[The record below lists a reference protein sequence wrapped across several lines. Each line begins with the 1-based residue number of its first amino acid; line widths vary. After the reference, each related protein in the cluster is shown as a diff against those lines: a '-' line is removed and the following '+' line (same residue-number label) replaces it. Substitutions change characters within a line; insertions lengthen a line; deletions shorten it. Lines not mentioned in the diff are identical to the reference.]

1 MADNSLL
8 VQRDGGVLELQL
20 NRPER
25 RNAIDEDTAR
35 SLTTVL
41 EDADLDPSVRS
52 VLITGTGRDFCTGGD
67 VGGPSDQAGELSP
80 LEYRRASR
88 HFYAMSRA
96 LWEIEKPVVSGVNG
110 TVAGLGWTVALLADL
125 VVAANEAR
133 WTHVFLRRGM
143 VPHAGDTYFLPRI
156 LPFHQLMELAL
167 LSETVTSER
176 IAEIGAVNRL
186 VPSELV
192 MPAARELARRLAD
205 GPTRSLGLTKRMY
218 RNSLHR
224 DMESVFE
231 DERAAT
237 ALVSTTADRVEG
249 VRSLVEHRSPSFT
262 GQ

>member
-1 MADNSLL
+1 MGDRSLL
-8 VQRDGGVLELQL
+8 VVRDGGVLELQL

-35 SLTTVL
+35 LLTATVQ
-41 EDADLDPSVRS
+41 EADLDSAVRS

-67 VGGPSDQAGELSP
+67 VPTTNDPAGEMSP

-88 HFYAMSRA
+88 HFYAMNRA
-96 LWEIEKPVVSGVNG
+96 LWEIEKPVVSAVNG
-110 TVAGLGWTVALLADL
+110 TVAGLGWTVALIADL
-125 VVAANEAR
+125 VVAANDAR

-143 VPHAGDTYFLPRI
+143 VPHAGDTFFLPRV
-156 LPFHQLMELAL
+156 LPFHQLMELSM

-176 IAEIGAVNRL
+176 MSAIGAVNRL
-186 VPSELV
+186 VPGDLV
-192 MPAARELARRLAD
+192 LPTARELARRLAH

-237 ALVSTTADRVEG
+237 ALVSMTADRVEG
-249 VRSLVEHRSPSFT
+249 VRALVEKRPPSFN
-262 GQ
+262 GD

>member
-1 MADNSLL
+1 MSDQSLL
-8 VQRDGGVLELQL
+8 AVQEGGVLELRL

-35 SLTTVL
+35 LLTATL
-41 EDADLDPSVRS
+41 QDADLDSAVRS

-67 VGGPSDQAGELSP
+67 VPATNDPAGELSA

-88 HFYAMSRA
+88 HFYAMNRA
-96 LWEIEKPVVSGVNG
+96 LWEIEKPVVSAVNG
-110 TVAGLGWTVALLADL
+110 TVAGLGWTVALIADL

-133 WTHVFLRRGM
+133 WTHVFIRRGM
-143 VPHAGDTYFLPRI
+143 VPHAGDTYFLPRV
-156 LPFHQLMELAL
+156 LPFHQLMELSM

-176 IAEIGAVNRL
+176 MAAIGAVNRL
-186 VPSELV
+186 VPGELV
-192 MPAARELARRLAD
+192 MPTARELARRLAD

-231 DERAAT
+231 DERAAS

-249 VRSLVEHRSPSFT
+249 VRALVEHRPPSFT
-262 GQ
+262 GR

>member
-1 MADNSLL
+1 MGDDSLL
-8 VQRDGGVLELQL
+8 VQRRGAVLELQI

-25 RNAIDEDTAR
+25 RNAIDEVTAR
-35 SLTTVL
+35 LLTAAL
-41 EDADLDPSVRS
+41 EDADLDATVRS

-67 VGGPSDQAGELSP
+67 IGGPSDLAGELSP

-88 HFYAMSRA
+88 HFYAMTRA

-110 TVAGLGWTVALLADL
+110 TVAGLGWSVALLADL
-125 VVAANEAR
+125 VVAASDAR

-156 LPFHQLMELAL
+156 LPFHQLMELAM

-176 IAEIGAVNRL
+176 VSEIGAVNRL
-186 VPSELV
+186 VPGDLV
-192 MPAARELARRLAD
+192 MTTARELADRLAD

-231 DERAAT
+231 DERAAS

-249 VRSLVEHRSPSFT
+249 VRSLVEHRPPSFT

>member
-1 MADNSLL
+1 MSERSLL
-8 VQRDGGVLELQL
+8 AVRDGGVLELQL

-35 SLTTVL
+35 LLTSTL
-41 EDADLDPSVRS
+41 HEADLDPAVRS

-67 VGGPSDQAGELSP
+67 VPGPNDPAAELSP

-88 HFYAMSRA
+88 HFYAMNRA
-96 LWEIEKPVVSGVNG
+96 LWEIEKPVVSAVNG
-110 TVAGLGWTVALLADL
+110 TVAGLGWTVALIADL

-143 VPHAGDTYFLPRI
+143 VPHAGDTYFLPRL
-156 LPFHQLMELAL
+156 LPFHQLMELSM

-176 IAEIGAVNRL
+176 MAEFGVINRL
-186 VPSELV
+186 VPGELV
-192 MPAARELARRLAD
+192 MATARELAGRLAD

-249 VRSLVEHRSPSFT
+249 VRSLVEQRPPSFT
-262 GQ
+262 GK